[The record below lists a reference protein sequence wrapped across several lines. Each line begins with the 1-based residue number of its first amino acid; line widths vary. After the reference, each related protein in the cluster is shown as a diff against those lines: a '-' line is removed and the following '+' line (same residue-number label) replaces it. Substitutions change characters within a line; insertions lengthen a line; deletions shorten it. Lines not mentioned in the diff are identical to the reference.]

1 MTKKTELPT
10 WLQQPDRPV
19 QPAKHH
25 NFLVKNSRRLAQLL
39 QQLTSPAGVGQP
51 LLKTTPQLQL
61 VALLFTLLLIL
72 TSQLGWQLWLMGLYL
87 LLNCL
92 SLAGRQL
99 RRFLRNWLLT
109 CCVAVP
115 LILPSLW
122 VSGPN
127 VLLRF
132 CLRTWLL
139 LGFTQYYQRTVALP
153 YLLSGLQALHLPNV
167 LILIID
173 IACVYLKQLT
183 TYLLASLEAVE
194 LRTIAVPKHPYRLI
208 AGLFGSLYLKSQ
220 TYALTLN
227 EAMEVR
233 GFNGRY
239 QPTAPILHS
248 RWSDYLVLL
257 PPLLLAVV
265 FFLEK

>member
-1 MTKKTELPT
+1 MNKKTELPN
-10 WLQQPDRPV
+10 WLQQSDPQPQPV
-19 QPAKHH
+19 KRH
-25 NFLVKNSRRLAQLL
+25 NFLFKNSRRLTQLL
-39 QQLTSPAGVGQP
+39 QQLTSPTNTGRP
-51 LLKTTPQLQL
+51 LIKTTPQLQL
-61 VALLFTLLLIL
+61 VTLLVTLLLTL
-72 TSQLGWQLWLMGLYL
+72 TSQLGWQLWLLGLYL

-92 SLAGRQL
+92 SLASSQL

-109 CCVAVP
+109 CCVAMP

-127 VLLRF
+127 VLLHF

-139 LGFTQYYQRTVALP
+139 LGFTQYFQRTITLP
-153 YLLSGLQALHLPNV
+153 QLLSGLQALHLPNV
-167 LILIID
+167 LILVID

-194 LRTIAVPKHPYRLI
+194 LRTIAATKHPYRLI
-208 AGLFGSLYLKSQ
+208 AGLFGNLYLKSQ

-233 GFNGRY
+233 GFNGHY
-239 QPTAPILHS
+239 QPTATIQRSHW
-248 RWSDYLVLL
+248 RDYLILL
-257 PPLLLAVV
+257 PPLVLALV
-265 FFLEK
+265 FYLKK